1 MKVRNDTRHC
11 YPGARDRS
19 QVQISRK
26 PSQGMNERSEKEIS
40 VVVEFENGPPRPRRV
55 PVFDV
60 VTEEESSVF
69 DTYP

>member
-1 MKVRNDTRHC
+1 
-11 YPGARDRS
+11 
-19 QVQISRK
+19 
-26 PSQGMNERSEKEIS
+26 MNERSEKEIS
-40 VVVEFENGPPRPRRV
+40 VVVEFESSPTRPRRV